1 MHPHPL
7 HVSGVAGLRAR
18 TIERL
23 EARGT
28 YQRWVLLTALAGMF
42 ATSFPVTLLT
52 VSLGEIAAEF
62 DTSETTIAWVVS
74 LPLLVSAL
82 ALPVLGKLGDL
93 RGHRR
98 VFLIG
103 FALATVAAVL
113 TATSQD
119 AAQLIAWRTIAQ
131 TIGAATQPTSM
142 ALVLAA
148 FAPEERVKA
157 MGWWAMVAAGAPA
170 VGLAVGGPLVEALG
184 WQVLFLMQA
193 GLSTV
198 ALAIALVVLRET
210 PTKEREPFDIAGSA
224 ALALGTGMLMLALT
238 LGDTEGLASP
248 LVAGPLLLAPLGF
261 LLFVRAE
268 RRAEAPLLPLE
279 FLRRRNFSAPIVASA
294 FTGAAYMGGF
304 VLAPLTLRSVFGY
317 SLSATALLLIIR
329 PVVYSASS
337 PIGGRIAVR
346 VGERATAVA
355 GSASLAVSLGLFAVS
370 VLSRSMPLFVVA
382 SVLQGLGHGF
392 NRPSISASLANSVPR
407 GDLGIAAASERM
419 LFQVGA
425 SFGITVLTVI
435 YGGTG
440 EPGDFATAYV
450 AGAALAVVC
459 TAACWCMRS
468 AVRDPAGD
476 VAEGDGGDADD
487 VRPEGGRGLA
497 DVRA

>member
-1 MHPHPL
+1 MPDPT
-7 HVSGVAGLRAR
+7 ARLRER

-28 YQRWVLLTALAGMF
+28 YQRWVLFAALAGMF

-52 VSLGEIAAEF
+52 VSLGEIARDF

-93 RGHRR
+93 RGHRK

-113 TATSQD
+113 TATSQS
-119 AAQLIAWRTIAQ
+119 APQLIGWRTVAQ

-142 ALVLAA
+142 AIVLAV
-148 FAPEERVKA
+148 FAPRDRVKA

-193 GLSTV
+193 GLSSVTLV
-198 ALAIALVVLRET
+198 IALLVLRET
-210 PTKEREPFDIAGSA
+210 PARAKVPFDIAGSVT
-224 ALALGTGMLMLALT
+224 LALGVGALMVALT
-238 LGDTEGLASP
+238 LGDGEGFASP
-248 LVAGPLLLAPLGF
+248 LVLVPLALAPLGF
-261 LLFVRAE
+261 WLFVRAE

-279 FLRRRNFSAPIVASA
+279 FLRRRNFTAPIVASA

-337 PIGGRIAVR
+337 PIGGRVAVR
-346 VGERATAVA
+346 IGERATAVG
-355 GSASLAVSLGLFAVS
+355 GSASLAVSMGMFAVS
-370 VLSRSMPLFVVA
+370 VLVESIPLFILG

-392 NRPSISASLANSVPR
+392 NRPSISASLANSVPQ

-425 SFGITVLTVI
+425 AFGITVLTVI
-435 YGGTG
+435 YGGSG
-440 EPGDFATAYV
+440 QAGDFAVAYV
-450 AGAALAVVC
+450 VGAALATVC
-459 TAACWCMRS
+459 VAACWFMRS
-468 AVRDPAGD
+468 SARHDEED
-476 VAEGDGGDADD
+476 DASE
-487 VRPEGGRGLA
+487 RSSELA
-497 DVRA
+497 DAST

>member
-1 MHPHPL
+1 MRVEGP
-7 HVSGVAGLRAR
+7 AGLRGLRER
-18 TIERL
+18 TVGRL
-23 EARGT
+23 EERGS

-52 VSLGEIAAEF
+52 VSLGEIADEL

-93 RGHRR
+93 RGHRK
-98 VFLIG
+98 VFLLG
-103 FALATVAAVL
+103 FALATVAAL
-113 TATSQD
+113 MTATSRN
-119 AAQLIAWRTIAQ
+119 AFQLIGWRTVAQ

-148 FAPEERVKA
+148 FAPSERVKA

-184 WQVLFLMQA
+184 WQVLFVMQA
-193 GLSTV
+193 GLSAV

-210 PTKEREPFDIAGSA
+210 PRRPKAPFDIAGSA
-224 ALALGTGMLMLALT
+224 TLALGTGALMLALT
-238 LGDTEGLASP
+238 LGDSEGFGSWRVLVPLAI
-248 LVAGPLLLAPLGF
+248 APLGF
-261 LLFVRAE
+261 ALFVGAE
-268 RRAEAPLLPLE
+268 RRSAAPLLPLE
-279 FLRRRNFSAPIVASA
+279 LLRRRNFSAPVIASA

-304 VLAPLTLRSVFGY
+304 VLAPLTLRSIFGY
-317 SLSATALLLIIR
+317 SLSATALILIIR

-355 GSASLAVSLGLFAVS
+355 GSASLAFSLGLFAVS
-370 VLSRSMPLFVVA
+370 VLSESMPLFIVG
-382 SVLQGLGHGF
+382 SFLQGLGHGL
-392 NRPSISASLANSVPR
+392 NRPSISASLANAVPQH
-407 GDLGIAAASERM
+407 DLGIAAASERM
-419 LFQVGA
+419 MFQVGA

-440 EPGDFATAYV
+440 EAGDFATAYV
-450 AGAALAVVC
+450 VGALLALVCVV
-459 TAACWCMRS
+459 ACWCMRS
-468 AVRDPAGD
+468 SPRQQAGEPAP
-476 VAEGDGGDADD
+476 ADD
-487 VRPEGGRGLA
+487 PEMVDA
-497 DVRA
+497 

>member
-1 MHPHPL
+1 M
-7 HVSGVAGLRAR
+7 SRVAAFREG
-18 TIERL
+18 TIGRL

-28 YQRWVLLTALAGMF
+28 YQRWVLFTALAGMF

-52 VSLGEIAAEF
+52 VSLGEIAADFE
-62 DTSETTIAWVVS
+62 TSETTIAWVVS
-74 LPLLVSAL
+74 LPLLISAL

-93 RGHRR
+93 RGHRK
-98 VFLIG
+98 VFLLG

-113 TATSQD
+113 TATSRN
-119 AAQLIAWRTIAQ
+119 AFQLIGWRTIAQ

-142 ALVLAA
+142 ALVLAV
-148 FAPEERVKA
+148 FAPGERVKA

-193 GLSTV
+193 ALSTG
-198 ALAIALVVLRET
+198 ALLLALVVLRET
-210 PTKEREPFDIAGSA
+210 PTKERVPFDVAGSA
-224 ALALGTGMLMLALT
+224 SLALGTGMLMLALT

-248 LVAGPLLLAPLGF
+248 LVLGPLLLAPLGF

-268 RRAEAPLLPLE
+268 RRAPAPLLPLE
-279 FLRRRNFSAPIVASA
+279 FLRRRNFSAPIAASA

-317 SLSATALLLIIR
+317 SLSATALVLIIR

-337 PIGGRIAVR
+337 PLGGRIAVR

-355 GSASLAVSLGLFAVS
+355 GSASLAVSLGLFAVC
-370 VLSRSMPLFVVA
+370 VLTRSMPLFLVA
-382 SVLQGLGHGF
+382 SVMQGLGHGF
-392 NRPSISASLANSVPR
+392 NRPSISASLANSVPQ

-440 EPGDFATAYV
+440 EAADFATAYLV
-450 AGAALAVVC
+450 GAGLALVC

-468 AVRDPAGD
+468 AVREPPSDDRMEGADLAG
-476 VAEGDGGDADD
+476 A
-487 VRPEGGRGLA
+487 
-497 DVRA
+497 RA

>member
-1 MHPHPL
+1 MPGQDHRRPVTGIP
-7 HVSGVAGLRAR
+7 GVRER
-18 TIERL
+18 TIARL
-23 EARGT
+23 EERGA
-28 YQRWVLLTALAGMF
+28 YQRWVLFTALAGMF

-52 VSLGEIAAEF
+52 VSLGEIAADFE
-62 DTSETTIAWVVS
+62 TSETTIAWVVS
-74 LPLLVSAL
+74 LPLLISAL

-93 RGHRR
+93 RGHRK
-98 VFLIG
+98 VFLLG

-113 TATSQD
+113 TATSRD
-119 AAQLIAWRTIAQ
+119 AGQLIGWRTIAQ

-142 ALVLAA
+142 ALVLAV

-193 GLSTV
+193 GLSGV

-210 PTKEREPFDIAGSA
+210 PTKVREPFDIAGSA

-238 LGDTEGLASP
+238 LGDTQGLASP
-248 LVAGPLLLAPLGF
+248 LVLGPLLLAPIGF

-268 RRAEAPLLPLE
+268 RRATAPLLPLE

-337 PIGGRIAVR
+337 PIGGRVAVR

-355 GSASLAVSLGLFAVS
+355 GSASLAVSLGLFAMS
-370 VLSRSMPLFVVA
+370 VLTPSMPLFVVA
-382 SVLQGLGHGF
+382 SVMQGLGHGF

-407 GDLGIAAASERM
+407 TDLGIAAASERM

-425 SFGITVLTVI
+425 AFGITVLTVI

-440 EPGDFATAYV
+440 EAGDFATAYL
-450 AGAALAVVC
+450 AGAALALVC

-468 AVRDPAGD
+468 AVRDGLPPAER
-476 VAEGDGGDADD
+476 AEGPA
-487 VRPEGGRGLA
+487 LA
-497 DVRA
+497 DARA

>member
-1 MHPHPL
+1 M
-7 HVSGVAGLRAR
+7 VSGITTLRER

-28 YQRWVLLTALAGMF
+28 YQRWVLFTALAGMF

-52 VSLGEIAAEF
+52 VSLGEIAADF

-74 LPLLVSAL
+74 LPLLISAL
-82 ALPVLGKLGDL
+82 SLPVLGKLGDL
-93 RGHRR
+93 RGHRK

-113 TATSQD
+113 TATSRN
-119 AAQLIAWRTIAQ
+119 APQLIGWRTVAQ

-142 ALVLAA
+142 ALVLAV
-148 FAPEERVKA
+148 FAPAERVKA

-193 GLSTV
+193 ALSTV

-210 PTKEREPFDIAGSA
+210 PTKAKVPFDVAGSVC
-224 ALALGTGMLMLALT
+224 LALGTGALMLALT
-238 LGDTEGLASP
+238 LGDSEGLSSP
-248 LVAGPLLLAPLGF
+248 VVLVPLAMAPIGF
-261 LLFVRAE
+261 ALFVRAE
-268 RRAEAPLLPLE
+268 RRAVAPLLPLE
-279 FLRRRNFSAPIVASA
+279 FLRRRNFTAPIVASA

-317 SLSATALLLIIR
+317 SLSATALVLIIR

-355 GSASLAVSLGLFAVS
+355 GSASLAASLGLFAVS
-370 VLSRSMPLFVVA
+370 VLARSMPLLIVG
-382 SVLQGLGHGF
+382 SVMQGLGHGL
-392 NRPSISASLANSVPR
+392 NRPSISASLANSVPQE
-407 GDLGIAAASERM
+407 DLGIAAASERM

-440 EPGDFATAYV
+440 QAGDFATAYLV
-450 AGAALAVVC
+450 GAALA
-459 TAACWCMRS
+459 TACALACWCMRS
-468 AVRDPAGD
+468 APRDEPAALERD
-476 VAEGDGGDADD
+476 LVEAST
-487 VRPEGGRGLA
+487 
-497 DVRA
+497 